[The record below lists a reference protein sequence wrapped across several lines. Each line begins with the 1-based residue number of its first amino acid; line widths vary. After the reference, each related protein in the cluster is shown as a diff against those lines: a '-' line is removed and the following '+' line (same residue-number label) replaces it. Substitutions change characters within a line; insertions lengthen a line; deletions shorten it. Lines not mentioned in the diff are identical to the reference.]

1 VVAGGGRAVKVCET
15 MALLRMVINKRIAM
29 VRVEGFTVLA
39 LVEDVDCLD
48 QTHGGGC

>member
-15 MALLRMVINKRIAM
+15 MALLRMLVSTRITMA
-29 VRVEGFTVLA
+29 RVEGFTVLA

-48 QTHGGGC
+48 